1 LSGER
6 SEVVMFCPQFRPIVG
21 GAERQVEKLSVAL
34 AARGAVVTILTPHLH
49 PEQPAREELNGIRVI
64 RFPFRDLSRRYPIAG
79 IALINIP
86 WVLWQVARQVRP
98 YLKKA
103 RVLHCHIAAL
113 QTAGAALAGRLAGV
127 PVICKSA
134 SASELSDQSRGP
146 SGRVVAWL
154 LRRYVGEWIAT
165 TAAVQEG
172 LEQAGVERRRIVRI
186 PNGVEMTEPR
196 SPRRLEKGA
205 RRFLYLGRLSDNAR
219 RDVPTLISA
228 FGKVAAVHGD
238 VELALVGGGDRLE
251 ETRELAGRSTARE
264 RISLPGFDDP
274 EKWFAWADCFVL
286 PSTREGLSNALLE
299 AMAEGLPCIAND
311 IPPNREVLRDGEAG
325 VLVPVGD
332 PSALEAAME
341 RMITDGDFAAEFAE
355 KAIRR
360 VEETYSIKAVADRYA
375 LLYQREE
382 AR

>member
-1 LSGER
+1 
-6 SEVVMFCPQFRPIVG
+6 
-21 GAERQVEKLSVAL
+21 
-34 AARGAVVTILTPHLH
+34 
-49 PEQPAREELNGIRVI
+49 
-64 RFPFRDLSRRYPIAG
+64 
-79 IALINIP
+79 
-86 WVLWQVARQVRP
+86 
-98 YLKKA
+98 
-103 RVLHCHIAAL
+103 
-113 QTAGAALAGRLAGV
+113 
-127 PVICKSA
+127 
-134 SASELSDQSRGP
+134 
-146 SGRVVAWL
+146 
-154 LRRYVGEWIAT
+154 
-165 TAAVQEG
+165 
-172 LEQAGVERRRIVRI
+172 
-186 PNGVEMTEPR
+186 MTKPP

-228 FGKVAAVHGD
+228 FEKIAAVHGD
-238 VELALVGGGDRLE
+238 VELALVGGGDRLD
-251 ETRELAGRSTARE
+251 ETRELARRSAARD

-332 PSALEAAME
+332 PVALEAAMD
-341 RMITDGDFAAEFAE
+341 RMIRDGDFAARFAE

-360 VEETYSIKAVADRYA
+360 AEETYSIRAVADRYA
-375 LLYQREE
+375 LLYQRE